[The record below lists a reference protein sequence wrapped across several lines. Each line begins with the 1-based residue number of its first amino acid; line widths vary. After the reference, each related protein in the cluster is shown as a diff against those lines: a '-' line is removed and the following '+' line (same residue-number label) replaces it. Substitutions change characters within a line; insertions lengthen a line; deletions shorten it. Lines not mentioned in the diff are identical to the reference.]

1 MKKKYTIA
9 LFLLISIPLFA
20 QNKISSLIDDNLWQK
35 EFFVKPSNFSSTG
48 TNNYFILQP
57 GYQLILAGE
66 EDNSKVLLTITVLN
80 QTKLVDGVETRI
92 VEEKEERNGIVSE
105 ISRNY
110 FVIDSL
116 TNDVYYYGEQVDI
129 YKDGKIKSNEG
140 SWEACINGA
149 KYGLLMPGKIKAG
162 QRFYQEVA
170 PNVAMDR
177 SEIISNK
184 ITSKTPAGKFVLCLK
199 TKETTPLEPNVEEY
213 KIYAPGIG
221 LIKDGSL
228 LLIKYGYLNNK

>member
-1 MKKKYTIA
+1 MKKKCSVA
-9 LFLLISIPLFA
+9 LLLLISIPLFA

-57 GYQLILAGE
+57 GYQLVLSGE

-80 QTKLVDGVETRI
+80 ETKLVDGIETRI
-92 VEEKEERNGIVSE
+92 VEENEEKDGMVNE

-110 FVIDSL
+110 FAIDTL
-116 TNDVYYYGEQVDI
+116 TGDVYYFGEQIDI
-129 YKDGKIKSNEG
+129 YDNGNIKNHEG
-140 SWEACINGA
+140 SWESGINGA
-149 KYGLLMPGKIKAG
+149 KYGLLMPGKTKVG
-162 QRFYQEVA
+162 QKFHQEVA
-170 PNVAMDR
+170 PNIAMDR
-177 SEIISNK
+177 SEIISNR
-184 ITSKTPAGKFVLCLK
+184 ITSTTPAGKFALCLK
-199 TKETTPLEPNVEEY
+199 TKETTPLEPGVKEY